1 MTDRKQLALS
11 HRTWVEVD
19 LSAIRHNGKIVR
31 ECFPQQKILSVL
43 KADAYGHGITGVLP
57 AYETFTDW
65 YAAATVEEAMEIRAG
80 SQKPILLFGPAPR
93 EKMLLAAEQN
103 ITFTVGSLS
112 YARCLSCALEG
123 TGLKAQCHLAVET
136 GLNREGVRWR
146 DKETAMEQIRGI
158 YACENLIFTGCYTH
172 FSCGEGELP
181 WELAFTR
188 QQFDRY
194 QGALTAIREAGY
206 PVGIRHCC
214 STGGSLVHPEYRLDM
229 VRLGMMPMG
238 MSYCDESVRQL
249 GLIPAL
255 SWYSSIS
262 QIEQVQAGDGIS
274 YSCTFRAERD
284 MRVGIV
290 TCGYADGYRRVYSN
304 KTSVLVNGKKVR
316 ALGRVAM
323 DCMVIDL
330 TDTEASEGDIVTIL
344 GTDGNHS
351 VTAWELSQIGESV
364 CGEVTCVISKRVPR
378 IYIQEEKTH
387 V

>member
-1 MTDRKQLALS
+1 
-11 HRTWVEVD
+11 
-19 LSAIRHNGKIVR
+19 
-31 ECFPQQKILSVL
+31 
-43 KADAYGHGITGVLP
+43 
-57 AYETFTDW
+57 
-65 YAAATVEEAMEIRAG
+65 
-80 SQKPILLFGPAPR
+80 
-93 EKMLLAAEQN
+93 
-103 ITFTVGSLS
+103 
-112 YARCLSCALEG
+112 
-123 TGLKAQCHLAVET
+123 
-136 GLNREGVRWR
+136 
-146 DKETAMEQIRGI
+146 
-158 YACENLIFTGCYTH
+158 
-172 FSCGEGELP
+172 
-181 WELAFTR
+181 
-188 QQFDRY
+188 
-194 QGALTAIREAGY
+194 
-206 PVGIRHCC
+206 
-214 STGGSLVHPEYRLDM
+214 M

-262 QIEQVQAGDGIS
+262 QIEQVKAGDGIS

-304 KTSVLVNGKKVR
+304 KTSVLINGKKVR
-316 ALGRVAM
+316 VLGRVAM